1 MSLCELSLAQTDEAL
16 TRGELSP
23 TELLR
28 AVLDRADE
36 VDPKLGLL
44 AERFDNAAFLAAEQ
58 AEKRI
63 ARGERRGPLDG
74 VPLTVKSLYDIAGL
88 PTSAGSAVQTGPVAR
103 QNADAVAALRE
114 AGAVIF
120 ATTRMDEFG
129 LGVSC
134 PATTNPRAPERDTGG
149 SSGGAAAAVVS
160 GVSPVALGSDTGGS
174 VRIPAAHCGAVGFK
188 PTYGTISTTGMVPL
202 SWSLDHVGALGR
214 SVRDCATVIDALAGT
229 TTPDTARTAP
239 GGRRVGLATGPLF
252 NHVSGE
258 VAENTERARQLLTKE
273 GVEVVPIELPFA
285 ELVSHAVRIIM
296 MSEASSFHRPYMAE
310 QLETYGPTVQQRL
323 EEGSLVPAR
332 DYIDAQRFRS
342 TVRHAWREAWQDVDA
357 VLMPTTAV
365 AAVPRGEFWLT
376 MEDGRTDLTPFAY
389 TRFTHLASLTGLPA
403 VSLPFGTSR
412 DGVPFGLQLLGRPHD
427 ERTLVAVAH
436 EIETLAGGPWP
447 QATSDA
453 LPTGAGTAA
462 D

>member
-1 MSLCELSLAQTDEAL
+1 MSLFELTLTQADEAL
-16 TRGELSP
+16 TRGDLSP

-28 AVLDRADE
+28 AFLDRADE
-36 VDPKLGLL
+36 VDPKCGVL
-44 AERFDNAAFLAAEQ
+44 AARFDDAAFTAAEQ

-63 ARGERRGPLDG
+63 ARGERRGRLDG
-74 VPLTVKSLYDIAGL
+74 IPLTVKSLYDVAGL
-88 PTSAGSAVQTGPVAR
+88 PTSAGSAVRTGPAAER
-103 QNADAVAALRE
+103 DADAVAALRE

-129 LGVSC
+129 LGVDC

-149 SSGGAAAAVVS
+149 SSGGAAAAVVT

-214 SVRDCATVIDALAGT
+214 SVRDCATVIGALSGT
-229 TTPDTARTAP
+229 TLPDAARTTLA
-239 GGRRVGLATGPLF
+239 GRRVGLATGPLF
-252 NHVSGE
+252 NQVSGE
-258 VAENTERARQLLTKE
+258 VADNVERARRLLTKT
-273 GVEVVPIELPFA
+273 GVEVAPIELPFA

-310 QLETYGPTVQQRL
+310 QFDAYGSTVRQRL

-332 DYIDAQRFRS
+332 DYIDAQRFRAK
-342 TVRHAWREAWQDVDA
+342 VLHAWREAWQDVDA

-365 AAVPRGEFWLT
+365 AAVPRGEFWLP

-389 TRFTHLASLTGLPA
+389 TRFTHLANLTGLPA
-403 VSLPFGTSR
+403 VSLPFGTSQ

-427 ERTLVAVAH
+427 EQTLVAVAH

-447 QATSDA
+447 QATSDS
-453 LPTGAGTAA
+453 LPTASGA
-462 D
+462 